1 MLGSSALR
9 LLKLLGALLRQ
20 TPPLR
25 KTSTG
30 NRLLPES
37 RATMISDGDLYT
49 LAIALGCVSAVL
61 IVVYHFIEVNA
72 GAISRYEQELAQEA
86 SKPPKAA
93 R

>member
-1 MLGSSALR
+1 
-9 LLKLLGALLRQ
+9 
-20 TPPLR
+20 
-25 KTSTG
+25 
-30 NRLLPES
+30 
-37 RATMISDGDLYT
+37 MISDGDLYT

>member
-1 MLGSSALR
+1 MDAPRRLTGSIDV
-9 LLKLLGALLRQ
+9 
-20 TPPLR
+20 TPQH
-25 KTSTG
+25 
-30 NRLLPES
+30 NRLLTES